1 MILHAN
7 WKHCQR
13 HNGPRNW
20 LRNTDWTLN
29 SQPPLPVEREGMEG
43 FDESQISIEQLWI
56 NQLVPR
62 PNRPRCNNFC
72 FHLIHRRN
80 TKLSN
85 HFHLAQLLPRPNRPR
100 CNNFCFH
107 PIHRRNTKLS
117 NHFHSAQGKV
127 ASLDNHSHTKLWS
140 PINSIPPIT
149 ITDAIAT
156 FFFAL
161 GTDILVLNFWKNK
174 AIPDGGVAPHHLLR
188 FRLSHM
194 IWFKR
199 TEKM

>member
-72 FHLIHRRN
+72 FH
-80 TKLSN
+80 
-85 HFHLAQLLPRPNRPR
+85 
-100 CNNFCFH
+100 

-140 PINSIPPIT
+140 PINSTPPIT

-156 FFFAL
+156 FFLAPPSGAL
-161 GTDILVLNFWKNK
+161 VVSRDQRVPGTRPEPEIFFNTRSV
-174 AIPDGGVAPHHLLR
+174 PDLFSKSSGISG
-188 FRLSHM
+188 
-194 IWFKR
+194 IGY
-199 TEKM
+199 